1 MSDLEYMRNV
11 KWTTALYS
19 AVSAG
24 SILIAMCGMYYGLKG
39 DIKDNRV
46 TSHEELTAAVVSIN
60 RKQDSIQHI
69 NDLKF
74 GDIWEV
80 IKNPTWVTEK
90 RANGRLMIVPVK

>member
-39 DIKDNRV
+39 DIKDNKV

-60 RKQDSIQHI
+60 RKQDSLQHI
-69 NDLKF
+69 NDNNF
-74 GDIWEV
+74 RDIWNV
-80 IKNPTWVTEK
+80 IKNPSMVTERK
-90 RANGRLMIVPVK
+90 VNGRLVLIPAR